1 MPEKEL
7 KQITR
12 ALKINAAV
20 VEKKLTTFIR
30 KKVRESGADGVVIGL
45 SGGIDSSVT
54 AVLCVR
60 ALGPE
65 KVLGIS
71 LPEGGVSNP
80 SDIADARMIA
90 EKLGI
95 DFRIIDI
102 APVVKAMKGQLE
114 VKPEARLPNANI
126 LPRVRMVVLYYY
138 ANMLNRLVV
147 GCSNRSE
154 LRTGYFTKY
163 GDGAS
168 DLAPLGALYKTQV
181 RELACHLG
189 IPKQIVDKTPTA
201 GLWPGQ
207 TDEGEL
213 GISYKNLDMIFAGL
227 DLGLKPNE
235 IAKIVGLSLDEVKSI
250 VERERRTLHK
260 LRPPEI
266 PKL

>member
-90 EKLGI
+90 EKLG
-95 DFRIIDI
+95 
-102 APVVKAMKGQLE
+102 
-114 VKPEARLPNANI
+114 
-126 LPRVRMVVLYYY
+126 
-138 ANMLNRLVV
+138 
-147 GCSNRSE
+147 
-154 LRTGYFTKY
+154 
-163 GDGAS
+163 
-168 DLAPLGALYKTQV
+168 
-181 RELACHLG
+181 
-189 IPKQIVDKTPTA
+189 
-201 GLWPGQ
+201 
-207 TDEGEL
+207 
-213 GISYKNLDMIFAGL
+213 
-227 DLGLKPNE
+227 
-235 IAKIVGLSLDEVKSI
+235 
-250 VERERRTLHK
+250 
-260 LRPPEI
+260 
-266 PKL
+266 

>member
-1 MPEKEL
+1 MSEEEL
-7 KQITR
+7 KQIAR
-12 ALKINAAV
+12 VLKINPVA
-20 VEKKLTTFIR
+20 VEKKLITFI
-30 KKVRESGADGVVIGL
+30 KNKVRESGADGVVIGL

-71 LPEGGVSNP
+71 LPEVGVSDP
-80 SDIADARMIA
+80 SDVADARLVA

-95 DFRIIDI
+95 DFRVIDI
-102 APVVKAMKGQLE
+102 APVVKALRGQLE
-114 VKPEARLPNANI
+114 FKPEAKLPNANI

-181 RELACHLG
+181 RELACYLG

-227 DLGLKPNE
+227 DLGLKPVA
-235 IAKIVGLSLDEVKSI
+235 IAKTVGLRLDEVKSI
-250 VERERRTLHK
+250 VERERRSLHK